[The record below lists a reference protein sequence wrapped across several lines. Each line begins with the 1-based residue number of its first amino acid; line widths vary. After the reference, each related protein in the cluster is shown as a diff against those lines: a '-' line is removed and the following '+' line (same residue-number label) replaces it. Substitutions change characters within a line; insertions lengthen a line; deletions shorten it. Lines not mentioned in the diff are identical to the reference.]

1 VIKIVKE
8 TLRRFL
14 SAQKSWD
21 PYRILLKEGLEL
33 QNRSKLVNL
42 YFAAKKWR
50 KVLFFEQLFKR
61 PLGERNFLLLS
72 FEKLNEIA
80 F

>member
-1 VIKIVKE
+1 
-8 TLRRFL
+8 
-14 SAQKSWD
+14 
-21 PYRILLKEGLEL
+21 LKEGLDL
-33 QNRSKLVNL
+33 QNRSKLTYVH
-42 YFAAKKWR
+42 FAAKKWR

-72 FEKLNEIA
+72 VENLNEIA

>member
-1 VIKIVKE
+1 
-8 TLRRFL
+8 L
-14 SAQKSWD
+14 SAQRSWS
-21 PYRILLKEGLEL
+21 PHRILLKEGLDL
-33 QNRSKLVNL
+33 QNRSKLTYVH
-42 YFAAKKWR
+42 FAAKKWR

-72 FEKLNEIA
+72 VENLNEIA